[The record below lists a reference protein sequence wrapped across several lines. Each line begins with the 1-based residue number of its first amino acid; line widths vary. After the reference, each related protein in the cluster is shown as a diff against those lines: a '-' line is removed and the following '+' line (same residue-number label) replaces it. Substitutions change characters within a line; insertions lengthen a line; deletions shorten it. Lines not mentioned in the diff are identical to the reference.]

1 MMPAFHHPGAVLAT
15 AEREWSGQALEAEI
29 QALATRL
36 QAEGV
41 RCLATLLDNGAA
53 WAVADL
59 AAWRAGVVH
68 LPLAGFFSPQQ
79 MQHAVQA
86 AGADAVLCEARALGL
101 FGGRDASSLV
111 VAGQP
116 LSCLR
121 RDSTP
126 TPVPAGTVKL
136 SFTSGSTG
144 TPKGVCLS
152 GPAMLAVAD
161 GIVSATA
168 ALGIEHHLCALPLP
182 VLLENIAGLLA
193 PLRRGARV
201 TLLPLQ
207 QLGLSGASGFDPA
220 RFHAVVEARQPHSL
234 ILLPQMLRA
243 WAAWLQHTGRGAPAS
258 LRLVAV
264 GGAAVGE
271 RTVASARAVGIP
283 AFEGYGLTEG
293 ASVQT
298 LNLPGADQPG
308 SAGRPLPHAGL
319 RIAADGEIEVAGSLF
334 SGYLGDPRPVPAWW
348 PTGDLGE
355 LDAAG
360 HLWVRGRKKQVLI
373 TAYGRNVS
381 PEWVETCLRGEPAV
395 AEAVV
400 FGDGEPCLSAVLWP
414 TATGLPEAQVDAA
427 LGAAVAAANA
437 GLPDYARIGR
447 WVRARADFSP
457 ATGLSTTNGRPRRD
471 AILDLHADALRATS
485 TTA

>member
-1 MMPAFHHPGAVLAT
+1 MPVFQHPGAVLAT
-15 AEREWSGQALEAEI
+15 ADGEWSGQALEAEV
-29 QALATRL
+29 QAMANRL
-36 QAEGV
+36 QHEGV

-53 WAVADL
+53 WAIADL
-59 AAWRAGVVH
+59 AAWHAGVVH

-79 MQHAVQA
+79 LQHAVQA
-86 AGADAVLCEARALGL
+86 AGVDAVLCEARALGV
-101 FGGRDASSLV
+101 FGGGEAKPV
-111 VAGQP
+111 TVAGQA
-116 LSCLR
+116 LCCLH

-220 RFHAVVEARQPHSL
+220 RFHAEVEAHRPHSL

-243 WAAWLQHTGRGAPAS
+243 WAAWLQHSGASAPAS

-271 RTVASARAVGIP
+271 RTIASARAVGIP

-298 LNLPGADQPG
+298 LNLPGADRPG

-355 LDAAG
+355 LDADG

-381 PEWVETCLRGEPAV
+381 PEWVETCLRSEPAV

-400 FGDGEPCLSAVLWP
+400 FGDGEPALSAVLWHP
-414 TATGLPEAQVDAA
+414 ASALPEPQIDAA

-457 ATGLSTTNGRPRRD
+457 ATGLATANGRPRRD
-471 AILDLHADALRATS
+471 AILGLHADALRATP